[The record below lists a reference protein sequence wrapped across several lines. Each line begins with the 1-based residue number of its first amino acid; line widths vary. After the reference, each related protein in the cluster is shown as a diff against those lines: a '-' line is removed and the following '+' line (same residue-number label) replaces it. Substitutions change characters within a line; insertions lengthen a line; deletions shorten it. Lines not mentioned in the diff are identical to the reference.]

1 MGEIVLKMDKNSRF
15 KNEEKLAYVLK
26 QRKLRTKDIAKKLGV
41 QESLISQIKSYYES
55 SNKLR
60 NIHIYAICF
69 AYSIPIEIFEDKSID
84 TEEKINLLLN
94 KEKKKDLKV
103 FAYNQEILSKLK
115 GLWYMYSY
123 TSNPMLGEIWETETT
138 FYDDYTVE
146 DEHKNRGTLHIGK
159 NQSVILKE
167 SNGSKNITTITFDNS
182 RVFYGAFLF
191 SRVSKS
197 NSINKEMFNF
207 GLCSRTRLEKE
218 FVKEVLGEKDD
229 VQLQVSYDILERIG
243 LCIRADV

>member
-1 MGEIVLKMDKNSRF
+1 MRESVLKIDKDDRF

-69 AYSIPIEIFEDKSID
+69 AYDIPIEIFEDKSID
-84 TEEKINLLLN
+84 TKIKIDGLLN
-94 KEKKKDLKV
+94 QKQKETTI
-103 FAYNQEILSKLK
+103 FHHNSEILDKLV
-115 GLWYMYSY
+115 GVWYMYSY
-123 TSNPMLGEIWETETT
+123 TSNPMLGEIWETKSN
-138 FYDDYTVE
+138 FYDDYSVE
-146 DEHKNRGTLHIGK
+146 DEHKNRGNLYIGK
-159 NQSVILKE
+159 HQSVILKE

-191 SRVSKS
+191 SRISKS
-197 NSINKEMFNF
+197 NSINKELFNF
-207 GLCSRTRLEKE
+207 GLCSKKRLDKE
-218 FVKEVLGEKDD
+218 LVREVLGEKNE

-243 LCIRADV
+243 LCIRADD